1 MKLIKDLL
9 SIFFPDLCINCY
21 SRLLEKENHL
31 CTICLN
37 DLPVIVFNDV
47 IKKMLKSIFYGKI
60 PIEDIYSFMYFTK
73 NGITQK
79 LIHGLKY
86 KNQENIGEFIGR
98 RICYEITKLQIFKN
112 IDVIVPVPLHKS
124 KLKKRGYNQVDY
136 LGNILSVHLNIPF
149 MSGVLERESK
159 SKTQT
164 RKQRF
169 ERFSNS
175 GRKFFIPNIEYLEN
189 KHILLLDDVITT
201 GGTLISCSEEL
212 LKVKNIKISICTI
225 AYTEK
230 G

>member
-164 RKQRF
+164 RKQR
-169 ERFSNS
+169 
-175 GRKFFIPNIEYLEN
+175 
-189 KHILLLDDVITT
+189 
-201 GGTLISCSEEL
+201 
-212 LKVKNIKISICTI
+212 
-225 AYTEK
+225 
-230 G
+230 